1 MVLRRVEISDIPDKV
16 NKVGMYST
24 LFDSRGPSFDKLNK
38 TYTERFHRN
47 IYQYAL
53 NAYDAEW
60 VLALSY
66 SEVYGKL
73 SRKSDQM
80 KWRQTYQKSAKNI
93 AMEITVSQQ
102 SADT

>member
-1 MVLRRVEISDIPDKV
+1 MKSDSPLLKVRWLGCDGTAKSRRISDIPDKV

-66 SEVYGKL
+66 SR
-73 SRKSDQM
+73 STAS
-80 KWRQTYQKSAKNI
+80 
-93 AMEITVSQQ
+93 
-102 SADT
+102 